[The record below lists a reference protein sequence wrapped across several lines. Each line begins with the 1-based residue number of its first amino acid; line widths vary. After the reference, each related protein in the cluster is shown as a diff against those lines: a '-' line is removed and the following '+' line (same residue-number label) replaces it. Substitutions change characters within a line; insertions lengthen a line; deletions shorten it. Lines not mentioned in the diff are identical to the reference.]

1 MYVKI
6 GLWIEPEQATVL
18 KVTTYARDSWVQCIW
33 LPAKEG
39 LKYQG
44 VKTMKKFWDT
54 N

>member
-6 GLWIEPEQATVL
+6 GPWIEPEQATVI
-18 KVTTYARDSWVQCIW
+18 KINTYARDTAGSNAYGYQ
-33 LPAKEG
+33 EG